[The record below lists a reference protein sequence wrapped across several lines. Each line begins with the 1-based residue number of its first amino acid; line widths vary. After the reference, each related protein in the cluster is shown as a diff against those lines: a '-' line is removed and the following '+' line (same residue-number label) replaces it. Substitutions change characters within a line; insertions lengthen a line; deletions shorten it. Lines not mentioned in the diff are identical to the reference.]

1 MYNFINKHNLIFLTI
16 SALIILV
23 SLIIETNN
31 VSYLE
36 EVLNISSNSSNLLS
50 SILDYFDIGYSFVAG
65 SLAAVNPCGIVMLP
79 VYLALYVRGEDGN
92 NNLSQKLNSSF
103 KVIISVGLGFIILF
117 VLISGIVF
125 FSKSIIGSL
134 IPYISIFLS
143 IFIIYFGIG
152 EIFKKKAF
160 NTTLMSL
167 GSRIGN
173 PKNIGIIPYVL
184 FGISY
189 GLVSVGCALPI
200 FISLVTKTLDNSL
213 FGIILNFIMYSL
225 GMLSIIAIIT
235 FSTLFSVNSFGK
247 INKFL
252 RSNSSLIFGLFLTM
266 AGMYMLS
273 YWIIDLRIT
282 S

>member
-16 SALIILV
+16 STLIILV

-31 VSYLE
+31 AAYLE

-50 SILDYFDIGYSFVAG
+50 NIFDYFDIGYSFVAG

-143 IFIIYFGIG
+143 IFIIYYGIG
-152 EIFKKKAF
+152 EIFKKKTF
-160 NTTLMSL
+160 NSTLMSL
-167 GSRIGN
+167 GNKIGN

-235 FSTLFSVNSFGK
+235 FSTLFSVNSFAK

>member
-16 SALIILV
+16 STLIILV

-31 VSYLE
+31 AAYLE

-50 SILDYFDIGYSFVAG
+50 NILDYFDIGYSFVAG

-143 IFIIYFGIG
+143 IFIIYYGIG
-152 EIFKKKAF
+152 EIFKKKTF
-160 NTTLMSL
+160 NSTLMSL
-167 GSRIGN
+167 GSKIGN

-235 FSTLFSVNSFGK
+235 FSTLFSVNSFAK

>member
-16 SALIILV
+16 STLIILV

-134 IPYISIFLS
+134 IPYLSIFLS

-152 EIFKKKAF
+152 EIFRKKTF
-160 NTTLMSL
+160 NSTLMSL
-167 GSRIGN
+167 GNKIGN

-200 FISLVTKTLDNSL
+200 FISLVTKTLDNSFLGIL
-213 FGIILNFIMYSL
+213 FNFTMYSL
-225 GMLSIIAIIT
+225 GMLSIIAFIT
-235 FSTLFSVNSFGK
+235 FSTLFSVNSFAK
-247 INKFL
+247 FNKFL
-252 RSNSSLIFGLFLTM
+252 RSNSSIIFGLFLTL

>member
-16 SALIILV
+16 STIIILI

-31 VSYLE
+31 VAYLE

-134 IPYISIFLS
+134 IPYLSIFLS

-152 EIFKKKAF
+152 EIFRKKTF
-160 NTTLMSL
+160 NSTLMSL
-167 GSRIGN
+167 GSKIGN

-200 FISLVTKTLDNSL
+200 FISLVTKTLDNSF
-213 FGIILNFIMYSL
+213 FGILINFIMYSL
-225 GMLSIIAIIT
+225 GMLFVIAFIT
-235 FSTLFSVNSFGK
+235 FSALFSVNSFA
-247 INKFL
+247 KFNNFI
-252 RSNSSLIFGLFLTM
+252 RSNSSIIFGLFLTM

>member
-1 MYNFINKHNLIFLTI
+1 MYNFINRHNLIFLTI
-16 SALIILV
+16 SSIIILI

-31 VSYLE
+31 VAYLE

-134 IPYISIFLS
+134 IPYLSIFLS

-152 EIFKKKAF
+152 EIFRKKTF
-160 NTTLMSL
+160 NSTLMSL
-167 GSRIGN
+167 GSKIGN

-200 FISLVTKTLDNSL
+200 FISLVTKTLDNSF
-213 FGIILNFIMYSL
+213 FGILINFIMYSL
-225 GMLSIIAIIT
+225 GMLFVIAFIT
-235 FSTLFSVNSFGK
+235 FSALFSVNSFA
-247 INKFL
+247 KFNNFI
-252 RSNSSLIFGLFLTM
+252 RSNSSIIFGLFLTM

>member
-16 SALIILV
+16 STLIILV

-31 VSYLE
+31 AAYLE

-50 SILDYFDIGYSFVAG
+50 NILDYFDIGYSFVAG

-134 IPYISIFLS
+134 IPYLSIFLS

-152 EIFKKKAF
+152 EIFRKKTF
-160 NTTLMSL
+160 NSTIMSL
-167 GSRIGN
+167 GNKIGN

-235 FSTLFSVNSFGK
+235 FSTLFSVNSFAK

>member
-1 MYNFINKHNLIFLTI
+1 MYKLINKHNLIFLII
-16 SALIILV
+16 SALIV
-23 SLIIETNN
+23 SMSLIIETNN
-31 VSYLE
+31 ATYLE
-36 EVLNISSNSSNLLS
+36 QVLNISSNSSNLLS
-50 SILDYFDIGYSFVAG
+50 SILDFFNIGYSFVAG

-92 NNLSQKLNSSF
+92 NNFSQKLNSSF
-103 KVIISVGLGFIILF
+103 IVVISVGLGFLILF

-134 IPYISIFLS
+134 IPYLSIFLS

-152 EIFKKKAF
+152 EIFRKKTF
-160 NTTLMSL
+160 NSTIMSL
-167 GSRIGN
+167 GNKIGN

-184 FGISY
+184 FWISY

-200 FISLVTKTLDNSL
+200 FISLVTKTLDNSF
-213 FGIILNFIMYSL
+213 FGILLNFTLYSL
-225 GMLSIIAIIT
+225 GMLSVIAFIT
-235 FSTLFSVNSFGK
+235 LSTLFSVNSFAK
-247 INKFL
+247 FNKFM
-252 RSNSSLIFGLFLTM
+252 RSNSSIIFGLFLTL

>member
-16 SALIILV
+16 STLIILV

-117 VLISGIVF
+117 VLIS
-125 FSKSIIGSL
+125 
-134 IPYISIFLS
+134 
-143 IFIIYFGIG
+143 
-152 EIFKKKAF
+152 
-160 NTTLMSL
+160 
-167 GSRIGN
+167 
-173 PKNIGIIPYVL
+173 
-184 FGISY
+184 
-189 GLVSVGCALPI
+189 
-200 FISLVTKTLDNSL
+200 
-213 FGIILNFIMYSL
+213 
-225 GMLSIIAIIT
+225 
-235 FSTLFSVNSFGK
+235 
-247 INKFL
+247 
-252 RSNSSLIFGLFLTM
+252 
-266 AGMYMLS
+266 
-273 YWIIDLRIT
+273 
-282 S
+282 

>member
-1 MYNFINKHNLIFLTI
+1 MHNFINKHNLIFLTI
-16 SALIILV
+16 STLIILI

-31 VSYLE
+31 ATYLE
-36 EVLNISSNSSNLLS
+36 GVLNISSNSSNQLS
-50 SILDYFDIGYSFVAG
+50 SILDYFDIGYSFIAG

-117 VLISGIVF
+117 VLISGLVF

-134 IPYISIFLS
+134 IPYLSIFLS
-143 IFIIYFGIG
+143 IFIIYFGVG
-152 EIFKKKAF
+152 EIFRKKTF
-160 NTTLMSL
+160 NSTLMSL
-167 GSRIGN
+167 GSKIGN
-173 PKNIGIIPYVL
+173 PKNIGIIPYIL

-200 FISLVTKTLDNSL
+200 FISLVTKTLDNS
-213 FGIILNFIMYSL
+213 FFEIILNFIMYSL

-235 FSTLFSVNSFGK
+235 FSTLFSVNSFAK
-247 INKFL
+247 LNNLI
-252 RSNSSLIFGLFLTM
+252 RSNSSIIFGLFLTL

>member
-16 SALIILV
+16 STIIILI

-31 VSYLE
+31 VAYLE

-152 EIFKKKAF
+152 EIFRKKTF
-160 NTTLMSL
+160 NSTLMSL
-167 GSRIGN
+167 GNKIGN
-173 PKNIGIIPYVL
+173 PKNIGVIPYVL

-200 FISLVTKTLDNSL
+200 FISLVTKTLDNSF
-213 FGIILNFIMYSL
+213 FGILINFIMYSL
-225 GMLSIIAIIT
+225 GMLFVIAFIT
-235 FSTLFSVNSFGK
+235 FSALFSVNSFA
-247 INKFL
+247 KFNNFI
-252 RSNSSLIFGLFLTM
+252 RSNSSIIFGLFLTM

>member
-16 SALIILV
+16 STLIILI
-23 SLIIETNN
+23 SLIIETN
-31 VSYLE
+31 SATYLE
-36 EVLNISSNSSNLLS
+36 EVLNISSNSSNFLS
-50 SILDYFDIGYSFVAG
+50 SVLDYFDIGYSFVAG

-79 VYLALYVRGEDGN
+79 VYLALYVRGEDGS

-117 VLISGIVF
+117 VLISLIVF
-125 FSKSIIGSL
+125 FSKSIIGRL
-134 IPYISIFLS
+134 IPYLSIFLS

-152 EIFKKKAF
+152 EIFRKKTF
-160 NTTLMSL
+160 NSTLMSL
-167 GSRIGN
+167 GSKIGN

-213 FGIILNFIMYSL
+213 FEIILNFITYSL

-235 FSTLFSVNSFGK
+235 YSTLFSVNSFA
-247 INKFL
+247 KFNNFIK
-252 RSNSSLIFGLFLTM
+252 SNSSIIFGLFLTL